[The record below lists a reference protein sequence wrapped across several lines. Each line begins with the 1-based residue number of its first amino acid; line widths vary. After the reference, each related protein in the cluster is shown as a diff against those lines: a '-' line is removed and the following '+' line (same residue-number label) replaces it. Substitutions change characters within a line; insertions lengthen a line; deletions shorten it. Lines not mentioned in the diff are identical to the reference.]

1 MLIIAVIEPSY
12 IYCPVFLRV
21 HAAVSVTLDKI
32 YDDNAI
38 DNYFD
43 NR

>member
-1 MLIIAVIEPSY
+1 MLIIAVIELSY
-12 IYCPVFLRV
+12 IHCPVLV

-32 YDDNAI
+32 YNDNAI